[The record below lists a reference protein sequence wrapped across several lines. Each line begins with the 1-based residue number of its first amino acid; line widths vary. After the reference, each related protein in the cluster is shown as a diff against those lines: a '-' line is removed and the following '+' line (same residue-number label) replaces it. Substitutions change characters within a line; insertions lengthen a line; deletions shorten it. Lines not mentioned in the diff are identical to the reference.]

1 MAIKSLKQR
10 LALLVLLP
18 VALLLV
24 VTGFFGFLYARQSLL
39 DEWQEAAIL
48 KLQRAAH
55 YIDMRLGGPISWIEM
70 FYKTAGSRG
79 EFAIQEWVLRQIKGS
94 EGVTDVSLRWAGG
107 KSKHRPIIRHGVH
120 MGRLSMMHFH
130 RASISEVT
138 PPRYNAETGQ
148 KTVTLISDLKDKTG
162 LTVGRLEVGIGFD
175 YLMQD
180 IIKLGWWQ
188 GDKACLVDSSGLYLA
203 HTEEMM
209 DGRDKL
215 GGRGDHL
222 ELEVLEAMKKRPYGT
237 FLGKGHPPDKVT
249 GFYKI
254 KQAPWAIVLFA
265 PGKRILAPV
274 IRYLVFFVI
283 GEVVVLVFI
292 LFLIRSGVGKMLR
305 SIRDISIAAGRVAKG
320 NYGDPLIIRSQDEIG
335 QLTRGFNTMV
345 EGLKERDFIRNTFG
359 RYVDQEIARE
369 LLKRPEATRL
379 GGEKREV
386 AILMSDIRQFTPL
399 AETLSPDVII
409 GLLNRYFSALIEVV
423 RRHRGIIVD
432 FFGDSVL
439 VFFDPFDGPVK
450 PVIRK
455 SVECALEMQGIIPIF
470 NKEIEASGL
479 PQLEMGIGINSGEVV
494 VGNIGSEMRAK
505 YGIVGSPVNIT
516 QRIQGQANG
525 GEVIISEP
533 VYEHLSEELV
543 VKRDFSIPL
552 KGVKGEV
559 RLYLLEDIFHKKDH
573 ENSVRKGN

>member
-10 LALLVLLP
+10 LLFLVLLP
-18 VALLLV
+18 IALLLV
-24 VTGFFGFLYARQSLL
+24 VTGFFGFRYARQSLL

-55 YIDMRLGGPISWIEM
+55 YIDMRLDRPISWIEM

-79 EFAIQEWVLRQIKGS
+79 EFAIQEWILRQIKES
-94 EGVTDVSLRWAGG
+94 KGVTDVSLRWTDKKKG
-107 KSKHRPIIRHGVH
+107 HMPMMRHGVR
-120 MGRLSMMHFH
+120 MGRREMMHFH
-130 RASISEVT
+130 RAGISEVT
-138 PPRYNAETGQ
+138 PPRYNADTGQ
-148 KTVTLISDLKDKTG
+148 KTVTLISDLKDESG
-162 LTVGRLEVGIGFD
+162 RTVGRLEVGIGFD

-215 GGRGDHL
+215 GGRGDRL

-237 FLGKGHPPDKVT
+237 FFGKGHPPDKVT

-274 IRYLVFFVI
+274 IRYLI
-283 GEVVVLVFI
+283 YYIAGEVVVPVFI

-305 SIRDISIAAGRVAKG
+305 SIRDISITAGRVAKG
-320 NYGDPLIIRSQDEIG
+320 NYGDPLIIRSRDELG
-335 QLTRGFNTMV
+335 QLTRSFNTMV

-359 RYVDQEIARE
+359 RYVDQEIATE

-423 RRHRGIIVD
+423 RRHRVIIVD

-494 VGNIGSEMRAK
+494 VGNIGSETRAK

-516 QRIQGQANG
+516 QRIQGEANG

-559 RLYLLEDIFHKKDH
+559 RLYLLGGIFHKKDH
-573 ENSVRKGN
+573 EKSVREGN